1 MCPGF
6 ESLIRHHRI
15 PMRLPSSL
23 LLAASLVFTAGA
35 ALAQTRI
42 IPADAK
48 PGRLTVLQ
56 APFVRM
62 ADPAFH
68 MSDLF
73 GKDYVDLRLAPGARV
88 FNARNVA
95 VPVNHLSAETLVR
108 YQTDQ
113 QGQVRAVWVLTERE
127 IAELDTPL
135 PPPRPLP
142 AAQP

>member
-6 ESLIRHHRI
+6 ESLIRHHQI

-23 LLAASLVFTAGA
+23 LLAASLLFSWDA

-62 ADPAFH
+62 TDPAFH
-68 MSDLF
+68 LSDLF
-73 GKDYVDLRLAPGARV
+73 GKSYVDLRLAPGARV

-108 YQTDQ
+108 YQVDLK
-113 QGQVRAVWVLTERE
+113 GQVRAVWVLTEIE
-127 IAELDTPL
+127 AAELDKPRPQL
-135 PPPRPLP
+135 RPLP